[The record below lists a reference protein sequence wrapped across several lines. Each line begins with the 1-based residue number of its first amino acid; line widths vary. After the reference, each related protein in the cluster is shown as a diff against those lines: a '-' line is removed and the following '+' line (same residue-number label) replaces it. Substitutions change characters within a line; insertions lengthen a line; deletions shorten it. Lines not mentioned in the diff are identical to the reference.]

1 MAKGNL
7 RAILA
12 SGGFRRL
19 LAVRLTSQ
27 FGDGLFSGGLAGS
40 ILFNPDRQADPL
52 AIATGFA
59 VLLLPYSLLG
69 PYVGVF
75 LDRWSRRNVLVYANL
90 LRPLVALPAA
100 ALLWTG
106 HEGVPLAV
114 LALVVIGVNRFILA
128 GHSAAMPHVVDGER
142 LVTANAAAPSLGTVV
157 NSLAL
162 GVSALVQTF
171 VLAGNPGYG
180 LLAALAAVGYL
191 TSSALAKVS
200 FRPDQLGPD
209 ETERRRGGLAAE
221 LVDVTRGM
229 VAGARHLARRRASVS
244 VLGAQAAYRVLY
256 GVLTVAALL
265 LYRNY
270 FPHGGDLSASI
281 AGLAGVVVA
290 GGAGSLLAAFI
301 TPAGTRWFGGRG
313 WVSMLLCSAGVLVV
327 VLGWPFSSPLLVAAV
342 FVINIAAQGTKIVVD
357 TTLQWQV
364 ADEYRGRVF
373 SVNDTTY
380 NACYV
385 LGLFLGALVL
395 PSDGHSPPAVIAVGL
410 GYVLVGALYAVVS
423 KEKQPAPEAPE
434 TTAPVGGER

>member
-1 MAKGNL
+1 
-7 RAILA
+7 
-12 SGGFRRL
+12 
-19 LAVRLTSQ
+19 
-27 FGDGLFSGGLAGS
+27 
-40 ILFNPDRQADPL
+40 
-52 AIATGFA
+52 
-59 VLLLPYSLLG
+59 
-69 PYVGVF
+69 
-75 LDRWSRRNVLVYANL
+75 
-90 LRPLVALPAA
+90 
-100 ALLWTG
+100 
-106 HEGVPLAV
+106 VPLAV
-114 LALVVIGVNRFILA
+114 LALVVIGVNRFVLA
-128 GHSAAMPHVVDGER
+128 GHSAAMPHVVEGDQ
-142 LVTANAAAPSLGTVV
+142 LVTANAAAPTLGTVV

-191 TSSALAKVS
+191 ASSALARAS

-209 ETERRRGGLAAE
+209 EAERHQAEQRGGVAAE
-221 LVDVTRGM
+221 LADVTRGM

-244 VLGAQAAYRVLY
+244 VLGAQSAYRVLY

-313 WVSMLLCSAGVLVV
+313 WVSMLLCAAGVLVV
-327 VLGWPFSSPLLVAAV
+327 VLGWPFSSLLLVAAV

-357 TTLQWQV
+357 TTLQWQI

-385 LGLFLGALVL
+385 LGLFLGALTL
-395 PSDGHSPPAVIAVGL
+395 PADGHSPAAVLVVGL

-423 KEKQPAPEAPE
+423 KEKRPAPRPE
-434 TTAPVGGER
+434 PEPVGGER

>member
-1 MAKGNL
+1 MANGNL
-7 RAILA
+7 RAILT
-12 SGGFRRL
+12 SSGFRRL

-52 AIATGFA
+52 AIAAGFA

-90 LRPLVALPAA
+90 LRPVVALPAA

-106 HEGVPLAV
+106 HESVPLAV

-142 LVTANAAAPSLGTVV
+142 LVTANAVAPTLGTVC

-180 LLAALAAVGYL
+180 LLAAVAAVGYL
-191 TSSALAKVS
+191 ASSALARVS

-209 ETERRRGGLAAE
+209 ETERRRGGIGAE

-270 FPHGGDLSASI
+270 FPSGGDLSGSI
-281 AGLAGVVVA
+281 AGLAQVVVA
-290 GGAGSLLAAFI
+290 GGVGSLLAALI

-313 WVSMLLCSAGVLVV
+313 WVAMLLCAAGVLVI
-327 VLGWPFSSPLLVAAV
+327 VLGWPFSSLLLVAAV

-357 TTLQWQV
+357 TTLQWQI

-380 NACYV
+380 NACFV

-395 PSDGHSPPAVIAVGL
+395 PPDGHSPAAVIVVGL
-410 GYVLVGALYAVVS
+410 GYVLVGAVYAMVS
-423 KEKQPAPEAPE
+423 KEPAGEPAP
-434 TTAPVGGER
+434 VRGER

>member
-1 MAKGNL
+1 VAKGNL
-7 RAILA
+7 RAILT
-12 SGGFRRL
+12 SSGFRRL

-40 ILFNPDRQADPL
+40 ILFNPDKQADPV

-90 LRPLVALPAA
+90 VRPLVALPAA

-106 HEGVPLAV
+106 HTGAPLAV
-114 LALVVIGVNRFILA
+114 LALVVIGINRFVLA
-128 GHSAAMPHVVDGER
+128 GHSAAMPHVVDGDR
-142 LVTANAAAPSLGTVV
+142 LVTANALAPTLGTVC

-171 VLAGNPGYG
+171 VLAGNHGYG
-180 LLAALAAVGYL
+180 LIAGCAVVGYL
-191 TSSALAKVS
+191 LSSGLARVS
-200 FRPDQLGPD
+200 FRPEQLGPD
-209 ETERRRGGLAAE
+209 ETERHRGGIAAE
-221 LVDVTRGM
+221 LADVTRGM

-244 VLGAQAAYRVLY
+244 VLAAQSGYRVLY

-270 FPHGGDLSASI
+270 FSNGGDFSGSI
-281 AGLAGVVVA
+281 AGLAQVVVA
-290 GGAGSLLAAFI
+290 GGIGSLVAALI
-301 TPAGTRWFGGRG
+301 TPAATRWFGGRG
-313 WVSMLLCSAGVLVV
+313 WVAMLLCAAGVLVV
-327 VLGWPFSSPLLVAAV
+327 VLGWPFSSPLLVGAV
-342 FVINIAAQGTKIVVD
+342 FVINVAAQGTKIVVD

-373 SVNDTTY
+373 SVNDTSY

-385 LGLFLGALVL
+385 VGLYVGALVL
-395 PSDGHSPPAVIAVGL
+395 PSDGHSPAAVLAVGL
-410 GYVLVGALYAVVS
+410 GYVLVGACYAVVS
-423 KEKQPAPEAPE
+423 RETPAREPA
-434 TTAPVGGER
+434 TVRGDR

>member
-40 ILFNPDRQADPL
+40 ILFNPDRQADPI

-90 LRPLVALPAA
+90 LRPLVAVPAA
-100 ALLWTG
+100 VLLWTG
-106 HEGVPLAV
+106 HESVPLAV

-142 LVTANAAAPSLGTVV
+142 LVTANAAAPTLGTVC

-162 GVSALVQTF
+162 GVAALVQTY
-171 VLAGNPGYG
+171 VLAGNHGYG
-180 LLAALAAVGYL
+180 LLAVLASVGYL
-191 TSSALAKVS
+191 ASSGLARVS

-209 ETERRRGGLAAE
+209 EAERRRGGLIAE

-244 VLGAQAAYRVLY
+244 VLGAQSAYRVLY

-270 FPHGGDLSASI
+270 FPAGGSDLNGSI
-281 AGLAGVVVA
+281 AGLAQVVIA
-290 GGAGSLLAAFI
+290 GGLGSFVAALL

-313 WVSMLLCSAGVLVV
+313 WVSMLLCAAGVLVI
-327 VLGWPFSSPLLVAAV
+327 VLGWPFSSLLLVAAV
-342 FVINIAAQGTKIVVD
+342 FVINIASQGTKIVVD
-357 TTLQWQV
+357 TTLQWQI

-373 SVNDTTY
+373 SVNDTSY

-385 LGLFLGALVL
+385 LGLFLGAATL
-395 PSDGHSPPAVIAVGL
+395 PSDGHSLAAVIVVGL

-423 KEKQPAPEAPE
+423 REPAGQ
-434 TTAPVGGER
+434 PVGGEQ